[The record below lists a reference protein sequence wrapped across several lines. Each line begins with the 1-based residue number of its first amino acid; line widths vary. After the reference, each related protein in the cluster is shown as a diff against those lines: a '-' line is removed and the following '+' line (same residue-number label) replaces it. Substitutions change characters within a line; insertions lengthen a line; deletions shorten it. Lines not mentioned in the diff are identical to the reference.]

1 MKKNILI
8 VGGTS
13 GIIIPCLKSF
23 IKKYNVY
30 ATYSKR
36 DSFKNIPQN
45 IIGSNKIKFIKIDF
59 NSKNSEI
66 IKVLKKNKIKAD
78 IIINTVGGNFGIKEY
93 PYDLNLWQKSL
104 DLNFFKHLLINNY
117 FMKDMKKNNFGRI
130 LFFSGVAVED
140 PKSSITYSASKAMLE
155 NYVKKSALIFGK
167 YNILI
172 NCIKTSIVAAKNNNW
187 FKATQQKPKEV
198 KELMKKTLAVEK
210 IGKAEDFTKMIE
222 LVISEKNHFINGSIL
237 NIDGGIK

>member
-1 MKKNILI
+1 MKKNLLI
-8 VGGTS
+8 VGATS
-13 GIIIPCLKSF
+13 GIISPCLKAF
-23 IKKYNVY
+23 VKKYNVF

-36 DSFKNIPQN
+36 DSLKNIPLK
-45 IIGSNKIKFIKIDF
+45 IINSKKIKFIKIDF
-59 NSKNSEI
+59 NIKNSEI
-66 IKVLKKNKIKAD
+66 IKILKRNKIKAD

-93 PYDLNLWQKSL
+93 PYDLKLWQRSL
-104 DLNFFKHLLINNY
+104 DLNFLKHLLINNY
-117 FMKDMKKNNFGRI
+117 FIKDMKKNNFGRI

-140 PKSSITYSASKAMLE
+140 PKSSITYSASKAFLE
-155 NYVKKSALIFGK
+155 NYVRKSALIFGK
-167 YNILI
+167 YNVLI

-198 KELMKKTLAVEK
+198 KELMKKTLSVEK

-222 LVISEKNHFINGSIL
+222 LVISDKNHFINGSIL

>member
-13 GIIIPCLKSF
+13 GIIIPCLGNF
-23 IKKYNVY
+23 IKKYNVFI
-30 ATYSKR
+30 TYSKK
-36 DSFKNIPQN
+36 DSLKNIPTKIRQ
-45 IIGSNKIKFIKIDF
+45 SKKIKFIKLDF

-66 IKVLKKNKIKAD
+66 IQIIKKNKVKAD
-78 IIINTVGGNFGIKEY
+78 IIINTVGGTFGIKDY
-93 PYDLNLWQKSL
+93 SFDIKMWQKSL

-117 FMKDMKKNNFGRI
+117 FIKSMIKNNFGRI

-140 PKSSITYSASKAMLE
+140 PKSSITYSAAKAYLE

-167 YNILI
+167 NNVLI

-187 FKATQQKPKEV
+187 FKATQQKPKEI
-198 KELMKKTLAVEK
+198 KELIKKTLSVEK
-210 IGKAEDFTKMIE
+210 IGKAKDFTKIIE
-222 LVISEKNHFINGSIL
+222 LIISENNEFINGSII
-237 NIDGGIK
+237 NVDGGIK